1 MESKKSDSFRLMLGV
16 WRLTQIKFTLI
27 ASTLF
32 CCMFINEQCLKC
44 HCTRGA
50 RGEAVP
56 ACLICPA
63 PLPRALWPNYF
74 ARPSTAFYGNEFIS
88 IARSWICCRANGRHA
103 DHKKIKCEKLTG
115 RREWRTGWQKS
126 SQQIPHGE
134 CFFPIFR
141 RDAAKLG
148 AQYVNSLL
156 FALCIKLGCS
166 YATAFVL
173 THSPYAHGIQR
184 GKLLTAE
191 QVN

>member
-1 MESKKSDSFRLMLGV
+1 MCVTSIMSNTMESKKSDSFRLMLGV

-103 DHKKIKCEKLTG
+103 DHKKIKCEKIYRETWMAHGLTKVKPANTARG
-115 RREWRTGWQKS
+115 V
-126 SQQIPHGE
+126 
-134 CFFPIFR
+134 FFPHFSPRCRKTWRAICKFVTFR
-141 RDAAKLG
+141 IV
-148 AQYVNSLL
+148 Q
-156 FALCIKLGCS
+156 
-166 YATAFVL
+166 
-173 THSPYAHGIQR
+173 
-184 GKLLTAE
+184 
-191 QVN
+191 